1 MRSIIII
8 LVLALSLLEVCCTK
22 YKAAPD
28 DLGGQNYIRGRVFF
42 ADTLDYD
49 LSALNLTATYLPG
62 VTVHLSYADSKNFIY
77 SVSADV
83 NGYFTFANLQNT
95 NYWVYADTTLDSTVY
110 YSGYAPVTLKGSSA
124 SAISLTIYPSQNMQ
138 NGALYIVKDSVGVG
152 FVTGVNVCFFSS
164 PAVFRQVVSA
174 DSAVDS
180 CTGCNYSA
188 ITNGAGRAYQ
198 LNMAP
203 GFYNVLLTYEVAGSM
218 RSATDTITIGA
229 LGIVEHRINFSLQ

>member
-1 MRSIIII
+1 MRSTIII
-8 LVLALSLLEVCCTK
+8 LVSALSLLEVCCSK

-49 LSALNLTATYLPG
+49 LSALNLPATYLPG
-62 VTVHLSYADSKNFIY
+62 VTVHVSYADSNNFIY

-95 NYWVYADTTLDSTVY
+95 KYWVYADTTLDSTVY
-110 YSGYAPVTLKGSSA
+110 YSGYAPATLNNSSPDTIA
-124 SAISLTIYPSQNMQ
+124 LTIYPSQTMQ
-138 NGALYIVKDSVGVG
+138 NGALYIVKDTSRVG
-152 FVTGVNVCFFSS
+152 FITGVNVCFFSS
-164 PAVFRQVVSA
+164 PAVFRQVASA
-174 DSAVDS
+174 DSLVDS

-203 GFYNVLLTYEVAGSM
+203 GFYNVLLTYQIAGSM
-218 RSATDTITIGA
+218 RSATDTITIGP
-229 LGIVEHRINFSLQ
+229 LGIVEHKIYFNLQ